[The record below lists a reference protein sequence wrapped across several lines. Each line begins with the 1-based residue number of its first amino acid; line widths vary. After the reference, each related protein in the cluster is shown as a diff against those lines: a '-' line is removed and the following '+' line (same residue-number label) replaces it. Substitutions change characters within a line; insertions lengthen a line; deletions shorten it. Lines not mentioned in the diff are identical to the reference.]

1 MIGRNLISIL
11 CLALYS
17 VSWSQISSQKEEIRA
32 YDSTGSKDYSLYP
45 WWIEMMD
52 DSSANYFEV
61 QKAFDAYWEGK
72 IIPVR
77 EENEV
82 RPIHDPAKQE
92 LPIIDTRY
100 VAEVKT
106 YKAWLRYYKYLHE
119 EDGTIFPPS
128 RIMAEWER
136 QMKERGKQ

>member
-1 MIGRNLISIL
+1 MTRRSLLFLFCLSI
-11 CLALYS
+11 YS
-17 VSWSQISSQKEEIRA
+17 FSWSQISPEKEDIKA
-32 YDSTGSKDYSLYP
+32 YDSTGSKDFVHYP

-61 QKAFDAYWEGK
+61 QKAFDAYWAGK

-82 RPIHDPAKQE
+82 RPIHDPANQS
-92 LPIIDTRY
+92 LPIIDTKY

-106 YKAWLRYYKYLHE
+106 YKAWLRYYEFLHD

-128 RIMAEWER
+128 RMMAEWER